1 MEVITVNEIPAKT
14 LNCPISELRI
24 GNLEKDMIEVK
35 NDVKGVAE
43 QNIGQNEILS
53 EIRTVVNFI
62 IEDKKE
68 QKELNKKQLDTLEEI
83 SKTQVGMQVGLKRL
97 TEDVDDIKVW
107 QKEEQKIST
116 INWQVLIKNNL
127 SKLLSGAIW
136 GSLIAGILY
145 MVSKL

>member
-1 MEVITVNEIPAKT
+1 MNEIPAKT

-116 INWQVLIKNNL
+116 INWQLLIKNNL

-145 MVSKL
+145 MASKL